1 MKKIF
6 IYKLHN
12 IFHPY
17 LLNSNMATL
26 GCLVYHTNIMSQ
38 MIIAKI

>member
-12 IFHPY
+12 IFPPY
-17 LLNSNMATL
+17 LLNSNMATS
-26 GCLVYHTNIMSQ
+26 GYLVYHTNIMSQ